1 MNIYLMDKKI
11 KKILQCPNC
20 SSEKFIDKVNSYEC
34 KVCKSSY
41 KYDKGQLDLRLPKE
55 KVVNIPFAIGGDF
68 VINHSFAP
76 LSINE
81 NSQLNFN
88 SLKVPAHL
96 TKELLSHFPKGDGG
110 NSLALDLG
118 SGKVGVHKE
127 VVETAGYIYVGFD
140 YESPSADIIGD
151 AHSLPFLDNSFD
163 FVLSMAVLEHIKFP
177 FIYSKEIYRVLKP
190 NGTLIGSVAFLEG
203 FHSHS
208 YYHHTHYGTYNTLDS
223 AGFNNITVAP
233 NARWHVLKAQSS
245 FLFPK
250 LPRRL
255 SRLIIFPVYLF
266 SRIWFVFLSLIKRK
280 NMEGKRILS
289 QSASFFFIARK

>member
-1 MNIYLMDKKI
+1 MELSESI
-11 KKILQCPNC
+11 KNILQCPFC
-20 SSEKFIDKVNSYEC
+20 SSREFTDTVESYEC

-41 KYDKGQLDLRLPKE
+41 RFNKGQLDLRLQKQ
-55 KVVNIPFAIGGDF
+55 KVVDIPFAIGDDF
-68 VINHSFAP
+68 VIDHSFDP
-76 LSINE
+76 LKINE
-81 NSQLNFN
+81 YSQLKFN
-88 SLKVPAHL
+88 YKKVPSHL
-96 TKELLSHFPKGDGG
+96 TRELLSYFPKGDGR

-118 SGKVGVHKE
+118 CGNGIHKD
-127 VVETAGYIYVGFD
+127 VIETAGYKYVGFD
-140 YESPSADIIGD
+140 YNSNSADILGD
-151 AHSLPFLDNSFD
+151 AHSLPFADNSID
-163 FVLSMAVLEHIKFP
+163 FILSMAVLEHIKFP